1 MKTLLKAGVLLC
13 LLFFSAS
20 SFSQIITFI
29 TKAAPKI
36 GSMPPPLKFSQIV
49 QGPNLNEIS
58 WDKLKGKVVV
68 LEFWNIGCG
77 PCIQAIPHLN
87 DLVEQFSGKP
97 VVFLSISDD
106 NPDRLKQFL
115 QRRPIKSWLAL
126 DGPFNPTKTAFG
138 INGIP
143 TTFIIDKSGTIVAI
157 THPAK
162 LESKHLEEILAGKPS
177 SLPLPEPDTDEAIR
191 PVSQSTTS
199 SNSTPM
205 KVSVS
210 ILGPFPFP
218 TNNGGGFDSLGWNKE
233 HTVFKAKKAIVRDV
247 LAELFGVNPE
257 QVMAEV
263 KLPDGLYDITAS
275 APPGQLSELRMHF
288 AAMAITNLGI
298 SVQLTN
304 RELEVYAMALRST
317 NVSGLK
323 RAEEGSGGGM
333 FDGGLRL
340 EGVTMDSVA
349 GNFGDCFGKLVV
361 NDTKL
366 AGFWSVDAKWKM
378 SEEELLPYQLDRKM
392 NMLVI
397 SNPKAIVLGD
407 LPKEMHDK
415 ISDHDLKLL
424 QAELVKP
431 DDQRFLPDP
440 TNVINAA
447 REQLGL
453 EIKPAR
459 RTLQVVEVRSVK

>member
-1 MKTLLKAGVLLC
+1 MKTLLKAGVLLG
-13 LLFFSAS
+13 LLVFNAS
-20 SFSQIITFI
+20 SFSQII

-36 GSMPPPLKFSQIV
+36 GSTPPPLQFSQIV

-106 NPDRLKQFL
+106 NADRLKQFL

-138 INGIP
+138 IYGIP
-143 TTFIIDKSGTIVAI
+143 TTFIIDQSGTIVAI

-162 LESKHLEEILAGKPS
+162 LEAKHLEEILAGKPS
-177 SLPLPEPDTDEAIR
+177 SLPLPKPDTDEGIR
-191 PVSQSTTS
+191 PDSQSTER
-199 SNSTPM
+199 SNSTPTE
-205 KVSVS
+205 VSVS
-210 ILGPFPFP
+210 IQGPFPFP
-218 TNNGGGFDSLGWNKE
+218 THGGYDGMVWNKE
-233 HTVFKAKKAIVRDV
+233 HTVFEAKKAIVRDV
-247 LAELFGVNPE
+247 LVELFGVNRE
-257 QVMAEV
+257 QVLVEG

-275 APPGQLSELRMHF
+275 APPGQLPELRMRF
-288 AAMAITNLGI
+288 AAVAKTNLGI

-304 RELEVYAMALRST
+304 RELDVYAMTLRST

-323 RAEEGSGGGM
+323 RAEEGSGGGT

-349 GNFGDCFGKLVV
+349 GNLGDFFGKPVV

-366 AGFWSVDAKWKM
+366 SGFWSVDAKWKM
-378 SEEELLPYQLDRKM
+378 SEEELLLDRLDRNMK
-392 NMLVI
+392 MLVI
-397 SNPKAIVLGD
+397 SNPKAIISGA
-407 LPKEMHDK
+407 LPKEMRDK

-431 DDQRFLPDP
+431 DDQRFLSDP
-440 TNVINAA
+440 ADVIKAA

-459 RTLQVVEVRSVK
+459 RTLQVVEIRSVK

>member
-1 MKTLLKAGVLLC
+1 VLLS
-13 LLFFSAS
+13 LLILNAS
-20 SFSQIITFI
+20 SFSQSI
-29 TKAAPKI
+29 TKVAPNI
-36 GSMPPPLKFSQIV
+36 GSMPPPLEFSQIV

-106 NPDRLKQFL
+106 NADRLKQFL
-115 QRRPIKSWLAL
+115 QRKPIKSWLAL
-126 DGPFNPTKTAFG
+126 DGPFNTTKTAFG

-162 LESKHLEEILAGKPS
+162 LEAKHLEETLAGKPS
-177 SLPLPEPDTDEAIR
+177 SLPLPKTDTDEGLR
-191 PVSQSTTS
+191 PESQSTAS
-199 SNSTPM
+199 SNSTPTE
-205 KVSVS
+205 VSVS
-210 ILGPFPFP
+210 IQGPFPFP
-218 TNNGGGFDSLGWNKE
+218 THGGYDGMVWNKE
-233 HTVFKAKKAIVRDV
+233 HTVFEAKKAIVRDV
-247 LAELFGVNPE
+247 LAEFFGVNRE
-257 QVMAEV
+257 QVISEV
-263 KLPDGLYDITAS
+263 KLPEGLYDITAS
-275 APPGQLSELRMHF
+275 APPGQLPELRMRF
-288 AAMAITNLGI
+288 AAMAKTNLGI
-298 SVQLTN
+298 SVLLTN
-304 RELEVYAMALRST
+304 RGLEVYAMTLRLT

-323 RAEEGSGGGM
+323 RAEEGSGGGT
-333 FDGGLRL
+333 FGGGLRL

-349 GNFGDCFGKLVV
+349 GNLGDFFGKPVV

-366 AGFWSVDAKWKM
+366 SGFWSVDAKWKM

-392 NMLVI
+392 NMLAI
-397 SNPKAIVLGD
+397 SNPKAIISGD
-407 LPKEMHDK
+407 LPREMRVK

-440 TNVINAA
+440 TDVIKAA
-447 REQLGL
+447 HEQLGL

>member
-1 MKTLLKAGVLLC
+1 MKTLLKAGVLLS
-13 LLFFSAS
+13 LLVLNAS
-20 SFSQIITFI
+20 SFSQFI
-29 TKAAPKI
+29 TNAAPKI
-36 GSMPPPLKFSQIV
+36 GSTPPPLQFSQIV

-58 WDKLKGKVVV
+58 WDNLKGKVVV

-77 PCIQAIPHLN
+77 PCIKGIPHLN

-106 NPDRLKQFL
+106 NADRLKQFL
-115 QRRPIKSWLAL
+115 ERMPIKSWLAL
-126 DGPFNPTKTAFG
+126 DGPFNPTRTAFG

-162 LESKHLEEILAGKPS
+162 LEAKHLEEILAGKPS
-177 SLPLPEPDTDEAIR
+177 SLPLPKPDTDEGIR
-191 PVSQSTTS
+191 PDSQSTAS
-199 SNSTPM
+199 SNSTPTE
-205 KVSVS
+205 VSVS
-210 ILGPFPFP
+210 IQGPFPFP
-218 TNNGGGFDSLGWNKE
+218 THGGYDSRGWNQE
-233 HTVFKAKKAIVRDV
+233 HTVFEAKNAIVRDV
-247 LAELFGVNPE
+247 LAEFFGVNPE
-257 QVMAEV
+257 QVLVEG

-275 APPGQLSELRMHF
+275 APPGQWPELRMRF
-288 AAMAITNLGI
+288 AAMARTNLGI

-304 RELEVYAMALRST
+304 RELEVYAMTLHST

-323 RAEEGSGGGM
+323 RAEKVGSGGS
-333 FDGGLRL
+333 FAGGFRM
-340 EGVTMDSVA
+340 EGATMDSVA
-349 GNFGDCFGKLVV
+349 SFFGSFFGKPVV

-366 AGFWSVDAKWKM
+366 SGFWSVDAKWKM

-392 NMLVI
+392 NVLAI
-397 SNPKAIVLGD
+397 SNPKAIISGD
-407 LPKEMHDK
+407 LPKEMRDK

-440 TNVINAA
+440 ADVIKAA

-459 RTLQVVEVRSVK
+459 RTLQVVEVRSVE

>member
-1 MKTLLKAGVLLC
+1 MKTLWKAGVLLC
-13 LLFFSAS
+13 LLFFNAS
-20 SFSQIITFI
+20 SFSQIIT
-29 TKAAPKI
+29 KAAPKI
-36 GSMPPPLKFSQIV
+36 GGTPPPFQFSQMV
-49 QGPNLNEIS
+49 QGPNLDEIS

-87 DLVEQFSGKP
+87 DLVEQFGGKP

-106 NPDRLKQFL
+106 NADRLKQFL
-115 QRRPIKSWLAL
+115 QRKPIKSWLAL
-126 DGPFNPTKTAFG
+126 DGPFSPTKTAFG
-138 INGIP
+138 IYGIP
-143 TTFIIDKSGTIVAI
+143 TTFIINKSGIIVAI

-162 LESKHLEEILAGKPS
+162 LEAKHLEEILTGKPS
-177 SLPLPEPDTDEAIR
+177 SLPLPKPDTDEGIR
-191 PVSQSTTS
+191 PDSRSTAS
-199 SNSTPM
+199 SNSTPTV
-205 KVSVS
+205 VSVS
-210 ILGPFPFP
+210 IQGSFPFP
-218 TNNGGGFDSLGWNKE
+218 THGGFDGMVWNKE
-233 HTVFKAKKAIVRDV
+233 HTVFEAKKAIVRDV
-247 LAELFGVNPE
+247 LAEFFGVNPE

-263 KLPDGLYDITAS
+263 KLPDELYDITAS
-275 APPGQLSELRMHF
+275 APPGQWPELRMRF
-288 AAMAITNLGI
+288 AAVAKTNLGI

-304 RELEVYAMALRST
+304 RELEVYAMTLRST

-323 RAEEGSGGGM
+323 RAETSGGGGS
-333 FDGGLRL
+333 FAGGLRL

-349 GNFGDCFGKLVV
+349 GNFGSFFGKPVV

-378 SEEELLPYQLDRKM
+378 SEEELLPFQLDRKM
-392 NMLVI
+392 NVLAI
-397 SNPKAIVLGD
+397 SNPKAIISGD
-407 LPKEMHDK
+407 LPKEMRDK

-440 TNVINAA
+440 ADVIKAA

-459 RTLQVVEVRSVK
+459 RTLQVVKVRSAK

>member
-1 MKTLLKAGVLLC
+1 MKTLWKAGVLLG
-13 LLFFSAS
+13 LLFFNAS
-20 SFSQIITFI
+20 SFSQFI
-29 TKAAPKI
+29 TKVAPKI
-36 GSMPPPLKFSQIV
+36 GSTPPPLQFSQMV

-77 PCIQAIPHLN
+77 PCIQVIPHLN
-87 DLVEQFSGKP
+87 TLVEQFSGKP

-106 NPDRLKQFL
+106 NADRLKQFL
-115 QRRPIKSWLAL
+115 QRKPIKSWLAL

-143 TTFIIDKSGTIVAI
+143 TTFVIDKSGTIVAI

-162 LESKHLEEILAGKPS
+162 LEAKHLEETLAGKPS
-177 SLPLPEPDTDEAIR
+177 SLPLPRPDIDADIR
-191 PVSQSTTS
+191 SDSPSTVN
-199 SNSTPM
+199 SNSTPTE
-205 KVSVS
+205 VSVS
-210 ILGPFPFP
+210 IQGPFPFP
-218 TNNGGGFDSLGWNKE
+218 THGGYDGMVWNKE
-233 HTVFKAKKAIVRDV
+233 HTVFEAKKAIVRDV
-247 LAELFGVNPE
+247 LVELFGVNRE
-257 QVMAEV
+257 QVLVEGN
-263 KLPDGLYDITAS
+263 LPDGLYDITAS
-275 APPGQLSELRMHF
+275 APPGQLPELRMRF
-288 AAMAITNLGI
+288 AVVARTNLGI

-304 RELEVYAMALRST
+304 RELDVYAMTLRST

-323 RAEEGSGGGM
+323 RAEAGSGGGT
-333 FDGGLRL
+333 FDGGLRR
-340 EGVTMDSVA
+340 EGVSMDSVA
-349 GNFGDCFGKLVV
+349 GDFGGFFGKPVV

-366 AGFWSVDAKWKM
+366 AGFWSVDVKWKM
-378 SEEELLPYQLDRKM
+378 SEEELLPSQLDRKM
-392 NMLVI
+392 NMLAI
-397 SNPKAIVLGD
+397 SNPKAIIAGA
-407 LPKEMHDK
+407 LPKEMRDK

-440 TNVINAA
+440 AEVIKAA